1 MNTNLINE
9 YPKNIW
15 CIDKNNSNIQTPK
28 LFFLSGHESTVAIM
42 EDIFRVLF
50 NTTMEFPYFAYNL
63 FIELHK
69 DEETKQYYVNIVYND
84 RVEKSIDYSE
94 FKNIVETKSWTYEQ
108 TAEYCE
114 FENKA
119 LPLWKYLTFG
129 LLGGSA
135 IMICLF
141 IYLKLRKN
149 KKEELIVTNAPLVV

>member
-1 MNTNLINE
+1 
-9 YPKNIW
+9 
-15 CIDKNNSNIQTPK
+15 
-28 LFFLSGHESTVAIM
+28 M

-119 LPLWKYLTFG
+119 LQLWKYLTFG

-141 IYLKLRKN
+141 ICLKLRKN